1 VKFKDAAGLYKYF
14 VQQGIVV
21 RDRSNVVLCEGC
33 LRITVGTPQEN
44 QKLLGSLNSFNK

>member
-1 VKFKDAAGLYKYF
+1 VKFKDASGLYKYF
-14 VQQGIVV
+14 VDQGIVV

-44 QKLLGSLNSFNK
+44 SKLLESLNSFNQ